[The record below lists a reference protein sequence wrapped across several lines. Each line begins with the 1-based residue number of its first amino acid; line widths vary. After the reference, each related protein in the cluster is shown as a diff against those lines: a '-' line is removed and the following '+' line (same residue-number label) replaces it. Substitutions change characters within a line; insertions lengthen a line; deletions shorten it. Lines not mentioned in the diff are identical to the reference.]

1 MMQQLDMLLN
11 LPHLISALACF
22 IGLLVGS
29 FLNVVIYRLPIMM
42 QRNWRKECI
51 EYLQIRLRRN
61 ATRRRMA
68 ATDTGSLAAFPQSME
83 VGAEAAK
90 RCAEE
95 EPFNLVFPLSRCPGC
110 NTPIKPYQ
118 NIPVISYL
126 FLKGKCA
133 KCNCHISLR
142 YPIIEVFT
150 AITSAIVAWHFGD
163 TPQTVFALM
172 LTWSLIALSFI
183 DIDHQLLPDN
193 ITLPVLWLGMFL
205 SLFGLFT
212 DAHSSIIGAIAG
224 YIALWTVYH
233 LFKLATGKEG
243 MGYGDF
249 KLLALFGAWLGW
261 QYLPV
266 IILLSSLVGA
276 VIGITMIIFVK
287 RDHNIPIPFGP
298 YLAAAG
304 WIALLWG
311 NDLNQ
316 LYLTTAGL

>member
-1 MMQQLDMLLN
+1 MMQQLDILLN
-11 LPHLISALACF
+11 FPYFLAALACL

-42 QRNWRKECI
+42 QRNWRKECT
-51 EYLQIRLRRN
+51 EYLQIDS
-61 ATRRRMA
+61 TE
-68 ATDTGSLAAFPQSME
+68 SEPQE
-83 VGAEAAK
+83 T
-90 RCAEE
+90 
-95 EPFNLVFPLSRCPGC
+95 FNLVFPLSRCPNC
-110 NTPIKPYQ
+110 NTPIKPHQ

-126 FLKGKCA
+126 FLKGQCA
-133 KCNCHISLR
+133 TCSNPISSR
-142 YPIIEVFT
+142 YPIIEAFT

-193 ITLPVLWLGMFL
+193 ITLPVLWLGLFL
-205 SLFGLFT
+205 SLFGLYT
-212 DAHSSIIGAIAG
+212 DAHNSIIGAIAG
-224 YIALWTVYH
+224 YTILWSVYH

-276 VIGITMIIFVK
+276 LIGISMIIIVK

-316 LYLTTAGL
+316 FYLSTVGL